1 MEATR
6 KMQVL
11 HGTNKL
17 DHWVRFMEIGRTGA
31 RRIVGARG
39 LAGDTSGS
47 ARPCNR
53 IGKDRDDGPAGG
65 GSVEAMAG
73 RRVPAR
79 ERMQESGASYTSG

>member
-53 IGKDRDDGPAGG
+53 IEKAAMAAPRRV
-65 GSVEAMAG
+65 SVRAMAG